1 MFNAFDILINGH
13 QFKKLYEKEY
23 EVVMKK
29 HDLKKIEIE
38 ILYFISQCGE
48 HNTAKDIAKLQYIS
62 KAHISNSLDDLSHKK
77 YITVLGDN
85 TDRRCIHLSI
95 TASAKAVIDDIE
107 MVRDR
112 LFGILFRNIT
122 EEERNLMHK
131 ISQKIVDNI
140 SEELK

>member
-1 MFNAFDILINGH
+1 MFNALDILINGH

-23 EVVMKK
+23 EEVMKK
-29 HDLKKIEIE
+29 YNLKKIEIE

-48 HNTAKDIAKLQYIS
+48 HNTAKDIAKIQYIS
-62 KAHISNSLDDLSHKK
+62 KAHISNSIEDLSLKK

-85 TDRRCIHLSI
+85 ADRRCIHLSI
-95 TASAKAVIDDIE
+95 TDSAQAVIDDIE
-107 MVRDR
+107 MVRER
-112 LFGILFRNIT
+112 FFSILFRNIT
-122 EEERNLMHK
+122 ETERELMHK